1 MLRAGLL
8 SPHSKILRPPSPE
21 LKRQVSIGSISF
33 LTVPQDNER
42 RKRRHRDGKTLRE
55 GVGLTTGLGWSDSED
70 EDAPSPLTRRLSTL
84 TMNSAL
90 TRKASMAMSVRSA
103 SSYQLARR
111 PSLPSFSPNSQSSFN
126 FTTKGRASSD
136 AHMPSSLA
144 LAQQLTGD
152 VPSTLL
158 PAANIL
164 TIQQTDKA
172 QPTTP
177 PTPVSPPP
185 TGVVPFIPSQ
195 PPSSIPTGL
204 KPFPSNSTLS
214 TSSSAASGRAFPI
227 TPIESVDDDLLNIGV
242 PEDVLAASVT
252 TLGAVNPS
260 RGRSWTTPGQGSLS
274 ALKKPTSAIP
284 TAPKTPSRSSVPLPK
299 TMNTTTNSNSPT
311 PSASGSESAPAAVG
325 GNFSLPTRL
334 SFGLALAPS
343 KSTPAVLDEPVP
355 STSSP
360 NTGLRKPA
368 ARGLQPLTLP
378 RVVAAGGKLSPRVGV
393 VSFPPSSASA
403 PLTSTRGG
411 SGFAGGSNPSHT
423 PKKTGIPTPG
433 TRSRKNSNVGHG
445 GAPPSAFRSRSRA
458 ESVSSE
464 ESVGSGGSHGVATGA
479 ISSPKPVSKMPQ
491 PSKSTRPRTLS
502 GTALAVPSP
511 GSPPSTSIPPPPTLG
526 AGKSVTGPRQ
536 LGTLSRNGDA
546 KLQRPENSPPVTP
559 STSRIGVGSG
569 MVYKREGKTVGGP
582 ASGAAI
588 PTAGS
593 ATPSRL
599 QPPSLYSGLTRKAS
613 TASLTPSAVGVA
625 L

>member
-21 LKRQVSIGSISF
+21 LKRQASIGSMSF

-42 RKRRHRDGKTLRE
+42 RKRRHRDGKMLRE

-70 EDAPSPLTRRLSTL
+70 EDSPSPLTHRLSTL
-84 TMNSAL
+84 TMNSTL
-90 TRKASMAMSVRSA
+90 TRKASMAMSARSI
-103 SSYQLARR
+103 SSYQLTRR
-111 PSLPSFSPNSQSSFN
+111 PSLPSFSPNSQSSFD
-126 FTTKGRASSD
+126 FTAKGRASSD
-136 AHMPSSLA
+136 AHIPSSLA

-152 VPSTLL
+152 VSTTLL

-164 TIQQTDKA
+164 TIQQTDNMDKA
-172 QPTTP
+172 QPPTP

-185 TGVVPFIPSQ
+185 RGIVPAIPSQ

-214 TSSSAASGRAFPI
+214 TSSAASGRAFPI
-227 TPIESVDDDLLNIGV
+227 TPVESVDDNLLSIGV
-242 PEDVLAASVT
+242 PEDVLAASVA

-260 RGRSWTTPGQGSLS
+260 RGRSWTTPGQVSLG

-284 TAPKTPSRSSVPLPK
+284 AAPRTPSRSSVPLPK
-299 TMNTTTNSNSPT
+299 TVNTAANSDSPT
-311 PSASGSESAPAAVG
+311 PSASGSESALAAGG

-343 KSTPAVLDEPVP
+343 KSTPTVLDGPVP

-360 NTGLRKPA
+360 NTALRKPA

-378 RVVAAGGKLSPRVGV
+378 RVVAAGGKLSPRAGV
-393 VSFPPSSASA
+393 VSFPPNSTSA
-403 PLTSTRGG
+403 PPISTRGG
-411 SGFAGGSNPSHT
+411 PGFVGGANPGNT

-464 ESVGSGGSHGVATGA
+464 DSVGSGGSHGIATGA
-479 ISSPKPVSKMPQ
+479 ISNPKPVSKMPQ

-502 GTALAVPSP
+502 GTTLALPSP
-511 GSPPSTSIPPPPTLG
+511 GPPPPTSIPPPPILG
-526 AGKSVTGPRQ
+526 TGKSVTGLRQ
-536 LGTLSRNGDA
+536 PGAPSWAGDA
-546 KLQRPENSPPVTP
+546 KLQRPENSPPATP
-559 STSRIGVGSG
+559 SRIGVGSG

-588 PTAGS
+588 PTVSS

-599 QPPSLYSGLTRKAS
+599 QPPSSYSSLTRKAS
-613 TASLTPSAVGVA
+613 TASLAPSTVGVA